1 MVSVGSPNSS
11 PTKIEDSLFA
21 VEYFH
26 QSRGWSSGKTLVQL
40 ELQLEFQLQVQLQV
54 QLELESKLDGS
65 LPD

>member
-11 PTKIEDSLFA
+11 PTKIDQDSLFA

-40 ELQLEFQLQVQLQV
+40 ELQLEFQLEVQLQV

-65 LPD
+65 